1 MPSRPEFELYQ
12 LHEESA
18 KQLKGGRKELF
29 RRMRAMEKRV
39 DIEESNNL
47 ADKMPERV
55 EAMSKELFRR
65 LDAMNASY
73 PYFNPFTRV
82 PLMEKTKFV

>member
-1 MPSRPEFELYQ
+1 
-12 LHEESA
+12 
-18 KQLKGGRKELF
+18 
-29 RRMRAMEKRV
+29 MEKRV

-73 PYFNPFTRV
+73 PISTLFTRV
-82 PLMEKTKFV
+82 PLMERPNLCSGETGSRKTKYGLSLRKMEVRSKKLKFSTP